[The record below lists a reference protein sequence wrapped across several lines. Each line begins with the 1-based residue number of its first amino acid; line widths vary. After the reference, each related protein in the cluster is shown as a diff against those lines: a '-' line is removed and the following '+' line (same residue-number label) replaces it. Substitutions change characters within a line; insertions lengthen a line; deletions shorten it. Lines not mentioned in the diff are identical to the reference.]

1 LWKVCLDAFLSR
13 TDGKAP
19 LQAKTETCEWEAIWR
34 ERLITRPNEFEQFLM
49 LFTALREKAQTP
61 LRLVTFHGLSEELK
75 GVVRQFE
82 DFMLAT
88 DFERSISDRKLHMQV
103 PRQFEKNWKQ
113 YKAEWAYAIAFLFLQ
128 DIWPEGVGNFDPS
141 GIDKHSELEIP
152 DPEENSSFNPLF
164 HSGGAAAQLGLD
176 YLAHVYEARKDG
188 EFENDERI
196 ANTCRICLGAFDYL
210 SRVIGVRIGVVFE
223 RWQSLPPFFMPAA
236 VSDQHGREKGSLND
250 LLNDAIRA
258 YVCGAPAA
266 ALALCR
272 SSLEVLLKK
281 HYLPHDYQR
290 VDKNGK
296 LKDKPLDDLIVLA
309 ERRYDSW
316 RRERMRP
323 RVRHLNDILHDY
335 SRVERL
341 DEADSKFVLDYLL
354 TLRNLIILAPEK
366 AP

>member
-1 LWKVCLDAFLSR
+1 MR
-13 TDGKAP
+13 
-19 LQAKTETCEWEAIWR
+19 
-34 ERLITRPNEFEQFLM
+34 
-49 LFTALREKAQTP
+49 
-61 LRLVTFHGLSEELK
+61 
-75 GVVRQFE
+75 
-82 DFMLAT
+82 
-88 DFERSISDRKLHMQV
+88 
-103 PRQFEKNWKQ
+103 
-113 YKAEWAYAIAFLFLQ
+113 
-128 DIWPEGVGNFDPS
+128 DIWPEGVGTYMPGGTANLF
-141 GIDKHSELEIP
+141 ELTTP
-152 DPEENSSFNPLF
+152 DPEQDLSFDPLH
-164 HSGGAAAQLGLD
+164 HSGGEAVRLGIE
-176 YLAHVYEARKDG
+176 YLAHVYEGRKDS
-188 EFENDERI
+188 EFEDGERI
-196 ANTCRICLGAFDYL
+196 ANTCRICLQAFEYF

-272 SSLEVLLKK
+272 ASLEVLLKK
-281 HYLPHDYQR
+281 HYLPHDHQR

-296 LKDKPLDDLIVLA
+296 FKDKPLDDLIILA

-316 RRERMRP
+316 RGQRMRP

-354 TLRNLIILAPEK
+354 TLRTLINLAPEK
-366 AP
+366 GG